1 MATPILADT
10 SKYYK
15 QNLELPNFYQYVTK
29 TRKYNC
35 DTIHTFGIGASPN
48 NYGLIKHLSQFG
60 YSREN
65 MLEYGLIAKQ
75 NNEFVDC
82 MNKRFTMEIRDW
94 NGELC
99 GFCGR
104 VLTDTKRYKYLNTK
118 TTPYFA
124 KRKVVFNLDK
134 AKYYIPY
141 TSDPYLIVVEGYCD
155 VMSLWQ
161 NGIRNV
167 VALMGTACTEYHA
180 KLINMFCPKVVLCL
194 DGDKAGQEAT
204 LRADTVLQ
212 ENGIVTRKLY
222 LPQNQ
227 DADEIMQTKNG
238 QSLFKNLVQ
247 TALYH

>member
-1 MATPILADT
+1 M
-10 SKYYK
+10 
-15 QNLELPNFYQYVTK
+15 
-29 TRKYNC
+29 
-35 DTIHTFGIGASPN
+35 
-48 NYGLIKHLSQFG
+48 
-60 YSREN
+60 
-65 MLEYGLIAKQ
+65 
-75 NNEFVDC
+75 
-82 MNKRFTMEIRDW
+82 
-94 NGELC
+94 
-99 GFCGR
+99 
-104 VLTDTKRYKYLNTK
+104 
-118 TTPYFA
+118 
-124 KRKVVFNLDK
+124 FNLDK

>member
-104 VLTDTKRYKYLNTK
+104 VLTDTKR
-118 TTPYFA
+118 
-124 KRKVVFNLDK
+124 
-134 AKYYIPY
+134 
-141 TSDPYLIVVEGYCD
+141 
-155 VMSLWQ
+155 
-161 NGIRNV
+161 
-167 VALMGTACTEYHA
+167 
-180 KLINMFCPKVVLCL
+180 
-194 DGDKAGQEAT
+194 
-204 LRADTVLQ
+204 
-212 ENGIVTRKLY
+212 
-222 LPQNQ
+222 
-227 DADEIMQTKNG
+227 
-238 QSLFKNLVQ
+238 
-247 TALYH
+247 